1 MRSNITSYNIGIFS
15 EFVACLYLRLHGFK
29 ILKQRYVT
37 GKNTGRAEIDVIAKR
52 KDLIIFVEVKRRKDL
67 ITGLEAVTPV
77 QTNRLRRAA
86 ETYLAQK
93 RWKGDARFDILVVM
107 PHKIQWIKSAI

>member
-1 MRSNITSYNIGIFS
+1 MHSNLTSYDIGIFS

-29 ILKQRYVT
+29 ILQHRYVT

-67 ITGLEAVTPV
+67 ITGLEAVTAV

-93 RWKGDARFDILVVM
+93 RWKGDARFDIVVVM